1 MTDDKATADS
11 ERPHAVGAPVERP
24 VRPHRVPT
32 RAEVERL
39 MKRCQIGVGPRQMG
53 EAHDIMAE
61 CYGTLGRQQIEI
73 ERLTA
78 ELAAMTADRDS
89 WADQASQRT
98 QDAVDLVA
106 KERERCAKL
115 CEDFIGQLGPVDRAT
130 TDIRNPWLVERPQEC
145 GAENDWLK
153 TRRGQVE
160 TPNAELTCQQW
171 PAPEER

>member
-1 MTDDKATADS
+1 MRSA
-11 ERPHAVGAPVERP
+11 
-24 VRPHRVPT
+24 PT
-32 RAEVERL
+32 RADVHAL
-39 MKRCQIGVGPRQMG
+39 MKRCQVGVGGRRALD
-53 EAHDIMAE
+53 EAHDILSE

-160 TPNAELTCQQW
+160 TPNAELTCPPRAGYRSDDEHEDRSRQ
-171 PAPEER
+171 PRRGGSS